1 MKLTK
6 NELLLIIYA
15 ISQTRVCKRYKYL
28 SAFEISALNTKLLE
42 ELEKQSNEQ
51 TQSEE

>member
-15 ISQTRVCKRYKYL
+15 ISKTRVCKRHKYL